1 MFGNIWLLQSY
12 NTTMLVLRKAEP
24 RLLCICFVKRLQ
36 WMQQSSAGS
45 TYRRLSCLGPTQ
57 SKNTPTLGPTNK
69 MTTGKCMKKSTENN
83 LQNV

>member
-12 NTTMLVLRKAEP
+12 NTTMLMLRKAEP
-24 RLLCICFVKRLQ
+24 RLLCICFVKKLQ
-36 WMQQSSAGS
+36 WMQQSSS
-45 TYRRLSCLGPTQ
+45 TYRRLSCLGQKQ
-57 SKNTPTLGPTNK
+57 SKNTPTSGPTKK